1 MAKLK
6 RENPDDAT
14 IHHEKRKREMA
25 PARMQVNLTS
35 MIDIVFQLLIYFIV
49 TASFVMDEGLLNA
62 NLPQTGGES
71 SVIDLQQIEIKV
83 FSEGQNNTT
92 PRIEVLGVLPGGR
105 PYVTTDFEALLTE
118 LKALKAS
125 DIYSKSPILLK
136 IDDRTRWEH
145 TTNAFN
151 AAKAAQFER
160 INFDV
165 KRN

>member
-1 MAKLK
+1 MAKPK

-25 PARMQVNLTS
+25 PARMQLNLTS

-62 NLPQTGGES
+62 NLPQTGGQAS
-71 SVIDLQQIEIKV
+71 PLDPKAIEIKV

-118 LKALKAS
+118 LSALKKS
-125 DIYSKSPILLK
+125 DIYSKSKILLK

-151 AAKAAQFER
+151 AAKAAQFEE